1 MRNDRDDH
9 EGEAVREPASGADA
23 RDSTPSEVTLTTH
36 WRTGP
41 RTRAW
46 DELWRWLLADLP
58 GTPEAGGADA
68 PRDDT
73 LDAQSGGEGAGGD

>member
-1 MRNDRDDH
+1 MRSDRDDH
-9 EGEAVREPASGADA
+9 EGEAVPGPASGADA
-23 RDSTPSEVTLTTH
+23 RGSMPRKFTLTTH

-46 DELWRWLLADLP
+46 DELWRWLLA

-68 PRDDT
+68 PGDDT
-73 LDAQSGGEGAGGD
+73 PDAQGGGAGRRR